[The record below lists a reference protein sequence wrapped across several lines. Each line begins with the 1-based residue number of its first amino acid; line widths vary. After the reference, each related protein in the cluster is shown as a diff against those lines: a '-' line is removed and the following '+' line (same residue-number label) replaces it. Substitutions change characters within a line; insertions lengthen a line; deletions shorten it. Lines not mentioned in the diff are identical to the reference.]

1 MHTIHITYTCVH
13 KYYILVHRY
22 GGGGQGGR
30 VSSKS
35 MNMLIRFGDDAFAID
50 LMMLGWALRYK
61 LLVGW
66 GGVGWGGRGH

>member
-1 MHTIHITYTCVH
+1 M
-13 KYYILVHRY
+13 
-22 GGGGQGGR
+22 GGPRRGV

>member
-1 MHTIHITYTCVH
+1 M
-13 KYYILVHRY
+13 
-22 GGGGQGGR
+22 GGA
-30 VSSKS
+30 SSKS

-66 GGVGWGGRGH
+66 GGVGWCGRGH